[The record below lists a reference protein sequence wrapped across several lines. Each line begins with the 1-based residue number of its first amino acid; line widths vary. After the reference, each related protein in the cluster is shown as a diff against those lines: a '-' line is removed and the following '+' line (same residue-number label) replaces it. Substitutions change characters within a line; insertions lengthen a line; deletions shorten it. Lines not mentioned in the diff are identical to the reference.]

1 MTTKLFNL
9 AFLLLFTSCINTS
22 QTAKTLEEA
31 AEEEDIPDYTLSKE
45 EYEII
50 SSSNAFGLKLFQQL
64 SNKEE
69 EKSIVFSPTA
79 VIYSLNMLNN
89 GAAGNTKQALCHALG
104 YPEKQLDEVNKLNKK
119 ILIGQRRETFSN
131 LGASNPKDKGSS
143 NGYMVTANFM
153 ALNEAT
159 ELLPEYQK
167 ALQDYYFTN
176 IIASANK
183 QQERIQADSLCAKI
197 TKGDITTLPIDVSTP
212 HSAQI
217 INAVALRIPWS
228 NEFVGETTNEQTFYK
243 QDGKLTKV
251 NMMHTF
257 DQDKNFLGYEGK
269 QYKVLTLAM
278 QNGFFMYVVLPH
290 KGKKLEDIINDFKDS
305 TLYDLTKLHKQYDE
319 VEIALPKFST
329 SIKLSLKELYT
340 QAGLGVLFSQQAADF
355 SQMSPSPLYIDKVY
369 QQIRLDVNEKG
380 VAARAVQ
387 STSMMTLGI
396 NTHPTRFT
404 FTADHP
410 FFYYITDQYG
420 NICFMGKFMGE

>member
-1 MTTKLFNL
+1 MTTKLFYL

-31 AEEEDIPDYTLSKE
+31 AEKEEIPDYTLSKE

-50 SSSNAFGLKLFQQL
+50 SSANAFGLKLFQQL

-79 VIYSLNMLNN
+79 IIYSLNMLNN
-89 GAAGNTKQALCHALG
+89 GAAGTTKQALCHALG
-104 YPEKQLDEVNKLNKK
+104 YQEKQLDDVNKLNKK

-176 IIASANK
+176 IIASANQ
-183 QQERIQADSLCAKI
+183 QQERIKADSLCAKI

-212 HSAQI
+212 YSAQI

-228 NEFVGETTNEQTFYK
+228 NEFVGETTNGQTFYK
-243 QDGKLTKV
+243 QDGNQTKV

-278 QNGFFMYVVLPH
+278 KNGFFMYVVLPN
-290 KGKKLEDIINDFKDS
+290 KGKKLGDIINDFKDS
-305 TLYDLTKLHKQYDE
+305 TLYNLTKLHKQYDE

-329 SIKLSLKELYT
+329 SIKLPLKELY
-340 QAGLGVLFSQQAADF
+340 AKSGLGVLFSQQAANF

-404 FTADHP
+404 FTANHP
-410 FFYYITDQYG
+410 FFYYITDQFG
-420 NICFMGKFMGE
+420 NVCFMGKFMGD

>member
-1 MTTKLFNL
+1 MTTKLFYL

-31 AEEEDIPDYTLSKE
+31 AEKEEIPDYTLSKE

-50 SSSNAFGLKLFQQL
+50 SSANAFGLKLFQQL
-64 SNKEE
+64 SNKEN

-89 GAAGNTKQALCHALG
+89 GAAGTTKQALCHALG
-104 YPEKQLDEVNKLNKK
+104 YQEKQLDDVNKLNKK

-176 IIASANK
+176 IIASAN
-183 QQERIQADSLCAKI
+183 QQEEKIKADTLCAKI

-212 HSAQI
+212 YSAQI

-228 NEFVGETTNEQTFYK
+228 NEFVGETTNGQTFYK
-243 QDGKLTKV
+243 QDGNQTKV

-278 QNGFFMYVVLPH
+278 KNGFFMYVVLPN
-290 KGKKLEDIINDFKDS
+290 KGKKLGDIINDFKDS
-305 TLYDLTKLHKQYDE
+305 TLYNLTKLHKQYDE

-329 SIKLSLKELYT
+329 SIKLPLKELY
-340 QAGLGVLFSQQAADF
+340 AKSGLGVLFSQQAANF

-380 VAARAVQ
+380 VAAKAVQ

-404 FTADHP
+404 FTANHP
-410 FFYYITDQYG
+410 FFYYITDQFG
-420 NICFMGKFMGE
+420 NVCFMGKFMGD

>member
-104 YPEKQLDEVNKLNKK
+104 YPEKKLEEVNKLNKK

-183 QQERIQADSLCAKI
+183 QQEQIQADSLCAKI

-228 NEFVGETTNEQTFYK
+228 NEFVGETTNGQTFYK

-290 KGKKLEDIINDFKDS
+290 KGKKLDDIISDFKD
-305 TLYDLTKLHKQYDE
+305 QR
-319 VEIALPKFST
+319 IP
-329 SIKLSLKELYT
+329 
-340 QAGLGVLFSQQAADF
+340 
-355 SQMSPSPLYIDKVY
+355 
-369 QQIRLDVNEKG
+369 
-380 VAARAVQ
+380 
-387 STSMMTLGI
+387 
-396 NTHPTRFT
+396 
-404 FTADHP
+404 
-410 FFYYITDQYG
+410 
-420 NICFMGKFMGE
+420 

>member
-1 MTTKLFNL
+1 MTTKLFYL

-31 AEEEDIPDYTLSKE
+31 AEKEEIPDYTLSKE

-50 SSSNAFGLKLFQQL
+50 SSANAFGLKLFQQL

-79 VIYSLNMLNN
+79 IIYSLNMLNN
-89 GAAGNTKQALCHALG
+89 GAAGTTKQTLCHALG
-104 YPEKQLDEVNKLNKK
+104 YQEKQLDDVNKLNKK

-176 IIASANK
+176 IIASANQ
-183 QQERIQADSLCAKI
+183 QQERIKADSLCAKI

-212 HSAQI
+212 YSAQI

-228 NEFVGETTNEQTFYK
+228 NEFVGETTNGQTFYK
-243 QDGKLTKV
+243 QDGNQTKV

-278 QNGFFMYVVLPH
+278 KNGFFMYVVLPN
-290 KGKKLEDIINDFKDS
+290 KGKKLGDIINDFKDS
-305 TLYDLTKLHKQYDE
+305 TLYNLTKLHKQYDE

-329 SIKLSLKELYT
+329 SIKLPLKELY
-340 QAGLGVLFSQQAADF
+340 AKSGLGVLFSQQAANF

-404 FTADHP
+404 FTANHP
-410 FFYYITDQYG
+410 FFYYITDQFG
-420 NICFMGKFMGE
+420 NVCFMGKFMGD

>member
-1 MTTKLFNL
+1 MTTKLFYL
-9 AFLLLFTSCINTS
+9 VFLLLFTSCINTS

-31 AEEEDIPDYTLSKE
+31 AEEEEIPDYTLSKE

-50 SSSNAFGLKLFQQL
+50 SSANAFGLKLFQQL

-89 GAAGNTKQALCHALG
+89 GAAGNTKLALCHALG
-104 YPEKQLDEVNKLNKK
+104 YQEKKLDEVNKLNKK

-131 LGASNPKDKGSS
+131 TGVSNPKDKGSS

-228 NEFVGETTNEQTFYK
+228 NEFVGETTNGQTFYK

-251 NMMHTF
+251 NMMHKF

-290 KGKKLEDIINDFKDS
+290 KGKKLDDIINDFKDS
-305 TLYDLTKLHKQYDE
+305 TLYDLTELHKQYDE

-329 SIKLSLKELYT
+329 SIKLPLKELYT

-369 QQIRLDVNEKG
+369 Q
-380 VAARAVQ
+380 
-387 STSMMTLGI
+387 
-396 NTHPTRFT
+396 
-404 FTADHP
+404 
-410 FFYYITDQYG
+410 
-420 NICFMGKFMGE
+420 

>member
-1 MTTKLFNL
+1 
-9 AFLLLFTSCINTS
+9 
-22 QTAKTLEEA
+22 
-31 AEEEDIPDYTLSKE
+31 
-45 EYEII
+45 
-50 SSSNAFGLKLFQQL
+50 
-64 SNKEE
+64 
-69 EKSIVFSPTA
+69 
-79 VIYSLNMLNN
+79 
-89 GAAGNTKQALCHALG
+89 
-104 YPEKQLDEVNKLNKK
+104 
-119 ILIGQRRETFSN
+119 
-131 LGASNPKDKGSS
+131 
-143 NGYMVTANFM
+143 M

-228 NEFVGETTNEQTFYK
+228 NEFVGETTNGQTFYK

-251 NMMHTF
+251 SMMHTF

-278 QNGFFMYVVLPH
+278 QNGFFMYIVLPH
-290 KGKKLEDIINDFKDS
+290 KGKKLDDIINDFKDS

-329 SIKLSLKELYT
+329 AIKLSLKELYT
-340 QAGLGVLFSQQAADF
+340 QAGLGVLFSQQAANF
-355 SQMSPSPLYIDKVY
+355 CQMSPSPLYIDKVY
-369 QQIRLDVNEKG
+369 QQIILDVNEKG
-380 VAARAVQ
+380 VAAKAVQ

>member
-89 GAAGNTKQALCHALG
+89 GAAGKTKQALCHALG
-104 YPEKQLDEVNKLNKK
+104 YPEKKLDEVNKLNKK

-131 LGASNPKDKGSS
+131 TGVSNPKDKGSS

-212 HSAQI
+212 YSAQI

-228 NEFVGETTNEQTFYK
+228 YEFMEESTDLQTFYK
-243 QDGKLTKV
+243 QDGKQTKV
-251 NMMHTF
+251 HMMHTV

-278 QNGFFMYVVLPH
+278 QNGFFMYVILPH
-290 KGKKLEDIINDFKDS
+290 KGKKLDDIINDFKDS

-329 SIKLSLKELYT
+329 SIKLPLKELYT
-340 QAGLGVLFSQQAADF
+340 KSGLGVLFSQQAANF

-410 FFYYITDQYG
+410 FFYYITDQFG
-420 NICFMGKFMGE
+420 NVCFMGKFMGD

>member
-1 MTTKLFNL
+1 
-9 AFLLLFTSCINTS
+9 
-22 QTAKTLEEA
+22 
-31 AEEEDIPDYTLSKE
+31 
-45 EYEII
+45 
-50 SSSNAFGLKLFQQL
+50 
-64 SNKEE
+64 
-69 EKSIVFSPTA
+69 
-79 VIYSLNMLNN
+79 MLNN
-89 GAAGNTKQALCHALG
+89 GAAGKTKQALCHALG

-131 LGASNPKDKGSS
+131 TGVSNPKDKGSS

-197 TKGDITTLPIDVSTP
+197 TKGDITTLPFDVSTP

-228 NEFVGETTNEQTFYK
+228 NEFVGETTNGQTFYK
-243 QDGKLTKV
+243 QDGKLAKV
-251 NMMHTF
+251 NMMHKF

-278 QNGFFMYVVLPH
+278 QNGFFMYVVLPN
-290 KGKKLEDIINDFKDS
+290 KGKKLGDIINDFKDS
-305 TLYDLTKLHKQYDE
+305 TLYNLTKLHKQYDE

-329 SIKLSLKELYT
+329 SIKLPLKELYT
-340 QAGLGVLFSQQAADF
+340 KSGLGVLFSQQAANF
-355 SQMSPSPLYIDKVY
+355 SRMSPSPLYIDKVY

-380 VAARAVQ
+380 VAAKAVQ

-404 FTADHP
+404 FTANHP
-410 FFYYITDQYG
+410 FFYYITDQFG
-420 NICFMGKFMGE
+420 NVCFMGKFMGD

>member
-1 MTTKLFNL
+1 MTTKLPYL

-31 AEEEDIPDYTLSKE
+31 AEKEEIPDYTLSKE

-50 SSSNAFGLKLFQQL
+50 SSANAFGLKLFQQL
-64 SNKEE
+64 SNKEN

-89 GAAGNTKQALCHALG
+89 GAAGTTKQALCHALG
-104 YPEKQLDEVNKLNKK
+104 YQEKQLDDVNKLNKK

-167 ALQDYYFTN
+167 ALRDYYFTN
-176 IIASANK
+176 IIASANQ
-183 QQERIQADSLCAKI
+183 QQERIKADSLCAKI

-212 HSAQI
+212 YSAQI

-228 NEFVGETTNEQTFYK
+228 NEFVGETTNGQTFYK
-243 QDGKLTKV
+243 QDGNQTKV

-278 QNGFFMYVVLPH
+278 KNGFFMYVVLPN
-290 KGKKLEDIINDFKDS
+290 KGKKLGDIINDFKDS
-305 TLYDLTKLHKQYDE
+305 TLYNLTKLHKQYDE

-329 SIKLSLKELYT
+329 SIKLPLKELY
-340 QAGLGVLFSQQAADF
+340 AKSGLGVLFSQQAANF

-404 FTADHP
+404 FTANHP
-410 FFYYITDQYG
+410 FSYYITDQFG
-420 NICFMGKFMGE
+420 NVCFMGKFMGD

>member
-64 SNKEE
+64 SNKEN

-89 GAAGNTKQALCHALG
+89 GAAGKTKQALCHALG
-104 YPEKQLDEVNKLNKK
+104 YPEKKLDEVNKLNKK

-131 LGASNPKDKGSS
+131 LGVSNPKDKGSS

-212 HSAQI
+212 YSAQI

-228 NEFVGETTNEQTFYK
+228 YEFMEESTDVQTFYK
-243 QDGKLTKV
+243 QDGKQTKV
-251 NMMHTF
+251 HMMHTV
-257 DQDKNFLGYEGK
+257 DQDKNFRGYEGK
-269 QYKVLTLAM
+269 EYKVLTLGM
-278 QNGFFMYVVLPH
+278 QNGFNMYVVLPN
-290 KGKKLEDIINDFKDS
+290 KGYQLRDIINNFKDS
-305 TLYDLTKLHKQYDE
+305 TLYKLTELHKQYDE

-329 SIKLSLKELYT
+329 SIKLPLKELYT
-340 QAGLGVLFSQQAADF
+340 KSGLGVLFSQQAADF

-380 VAARAVQ
+380 VAAKAVQ

>member
-31 AEEEDIPDYTLSKE
+31 AKEEEIPDYTLSKE

-50 SSSNAFGLKLFQQL
+50 SSANAFGLKLFQQL
-64 SNKEE
+64 SNKEN

-104 YPEKQLDEVNKLNKK
+104 YSEKQLDDVNKLNKK

-176 IIASANK
+176 IITSANK
-183 QQERIQADSLCAKI
+183 QQERIEADSLCAKI
-197 TKGDITTLPIDVSTP
+197 TKGDITTLLIDVLTP

-228 NEFVGETTNEQTFYK
+228 NEFVGETTNGQTFYK
-243 QDGKLTKV
+243 QDGNQTKV
-251 NMMHTF
+251 NIMHTF

-278 QNGFFMYVVLPH
+278 QNGFFMYVVLPN
-290 KGKKLEDIINDFKDS
+290 KGKKLGDIINDFKDS
-305 TLYDLTKLHKQYDE
+305 TLYNLTKLPKQYDE

-329 SIKLSLKELYT
+329 SIKLPLKELY
-340 QAGLGVLFSQQAADF
+340 AKSGLGVLFSQQAANF

-380 VAARAVQ
+380 VAAKAVQ

-420 NICFMGKFMGE
+420 NICFMGKFMGD

>member
-1 MTTKLFNL
+1 MTTKLFYL

-31 AEEEDIPDYTLSKE
+31 AEKEEIPDYTLSKE

-50 SSSNAFGLKLFQQL
+50 SSANAFGLKLFQQL
-64 SNKEE
+64 SNKEN

-89 GAAGNTKQALCHALG
+89 GAAGTTKQALCHALG
-104 YPEKQLDEVNKLNKK
+104 YQEKQLDDVNKLNKK

-176 IIASANK
+176 IIASAN
-183 QQERIQADSLCAKI
+183 QQEEKIKADTLCAKI

-212 HSAQI
+212 YSAQI

-228 NEFVGETTNEQTFYK
+228 NEFVGETTNGQTFYK
-243 QDGKLTKV
+243 QDGNQTKV

-278 QNGFFMYVVLPH
+278 KNGFFMYVVLPN
-290 KGKKLEDIINDFKDS
+290 KGKKLGDIINDFKDS
-305 TLYDLTKLHKQYDE
+305 TLYNLTKLHKQYDE

-329 SIKLSLKELYT
+329 SIKLPLKELY
-340 QAGLGVLFSQQAADF
+340 AKSGLGVLFSQQAANF

-404 FTADHP
+404 FTANHP
-410 FFYYITDQYG
+410 FFYYITDQFG
-420 NICFMGKFMGE
+420 NVCFMGKFMGD